1 MTVPRLQFPPP
12 KEVRI
17 LSVVQVMFIH
27 PQTKNASV
35 CKVELGR
42 LNAKL
47 QKLQKEGMQIVGIF
61 VTDLE
66 KECQPQPHSSGG
78 TAHV

>member
-1 MTVPRLQFPPP
+1 MTVPRLSFPPP

-35 CKVELGR
+35 CKVDLSR

-47 QKLQKEGMQIVGIF
+47 QKLQKEGMQIVGVFI
-61 VTDLE
+61 TNLD
-66 KECQPQPHSSGG
+66 KEVQLQPHSSGG
-78 TAHV
+78 V

>member
-1 MTVPRLQFPPP
+1 MTVPRLSFPPP

-35 CKVELGR
+35 CKVDLAR
-42 LNAKL
+42 LNGKL

-61 VTDLE
+61 FTDCD
-66 KECQPQPHSSGG
+66 KEPHNIYSSGG
-78 TAHV
+78 SNV

>member
-1 MTVPRLQFPPP
+1 MTVPRLSFPLP

-35 CKVELGR
+35 CKVELAR
-42 LNAKL
+42 LNSKL
-47 QKLQKEGMQIVGIF
+47 QKLQKEGMQIIGVF
-61 VTDLE
+61 FTELE
-66 KECQPQPHSSGG
+66 KEPPKIYSSGG
-78 TAHV
+78 A